1 MTFEIRGPP
10 YSLLA
15 TCYFL
20 LTTCYLLL
28 ATCYLLTTY
37 RDAWPSLAVLAVVRR
52 DAVCMVAVPVAVEKG
67 KGARVQPRLGPGVG
81 VRGTA
86 LAPVRMLVRLCTEH
100 ATPAAAQGEAG
111 CTWLGL
117 GLGSGLGLGL
127 GSGSGS
133 GLGLGEKQ
141 AVPATA
147 PAARVKLA
155 VLLAAVVASLDIE
168 SIGLG

>member
-1 MTFEIRGPP
+1 MRGPP
-10 YSLLA
+10 
-15 TCYFL
+15 
-20 LTTCYLLL
+20 YLLL
-28 ATCYLLTTY
+28 ATCYPLLLPTTY
-37 RDAWPSLAVLAVVRR
+37 RDARPALAVLAVMRR
-52 DAVCMVAVPVAVEKG
+52 DTMCMVAVPVAVEKG
-67 KGARVQPRLGPGVG
+67 KGARVQPRLGPGVS

-155 VLLAAVVASLDIE
+155 VLLAAVVMLAAVPLAPTRVFCSAP
-168 SIGLG
+168 